1 MTKVGIVSS
10 QTAKFRKSSNS
21 SIFDLACEPCIHILK
36 NNNLS
41 KRDVEAIVFSSCSNE
56 QYSSTIISEMLGLKP
71 RISNRIDNLCNSGTN
86 AIISAFSY
94 IVSGLCDSV
103 LVVGAEKANTMG
115 SKLLW
120 DVTRG
125 SFNSPIHWAAIF
137 ANAHMR
143 RYGTTEEQM
152 AMVAVKNYTNAKK
165 NPKALFGKKNITV
178 SDVMKSRKI
187 IDPLKLLDCSYLCDG
202 ASALLLMSE
211 ERAKKFTD
219 SPIWIKG
226 FGQQT
231 SAASFSRVIDQPS
244 MDAAKLAARDA
255 FNMSKI
261 NSLSI
266 DVAEV
271 HDAFT
276 ILEILAYE
284 DLGFI
289 EEGEGGNFVNQDRI
303 AINTRGGILGCGHSV
318 GATGIAQT
326 TEIVAQLSQK
336 AGGRQVK
343 GCKTGLVHNLAAAGT
358 SATVIILGVD

>member
-1 MTKVGIVSS
+1 MPKVGIVSS
-10 QTAKFRKSSNS
+10 ETAKFTKWSDS

-36 NNNLS
+36 NNNNLS
-41 KRDVEAIVFSSCSNE
+41 KRDVEAVLFSSCSNE
-56 QYSSTIISEMLGLKP
+56 QYSSSIISEMLGLKP

-125 SFNSPIHWAAIF
+125 SFNLPIHWSAIF

-152 AMVAVKNYTNAKK
+152 AMVAVKNRTNAKK
-165 NPKALFGKKNITV
+165 NPKALFRKIVTI

-211 ERAKKFTD
+211 EKTKKFTD
-219 SPIWIKG
+219 SPVWIKG

-231 SAASFSRVIDQPS
+231 SAASLSQVIDRPS
-244 MDAAKLAARDA
+244 IGAAKLAARDA
-255 FNMSKI
+255 FNMSNI

-284 DLGFI
+284 DLGFT
-289 EEGEGGNFVNQDRI
+289 EEGKGGNFVNQDKI
-303 AINTRGGILGCGHSV
+303 AINTRGGILGCGHAV

-336 AGGRQVK
+336 AWGRQVK
-343 GCKTGLVHNLAAAGT
+343 GCKTGLIHNLAAAGT